1 MVVLD
6 DDLLVLVS
14 PHILAVDLCPC
25 KLALA
30 QCANVEIVIEDAL
43 HGHKRPCGLDFRL
56 VVLPSACLRICSDMR
71 GVGTPCSVR

>member
-1 MVVLD
+1 MKGLSLIHIFLD

-30 QCANVEIVIEDAL
+30 QCANVEIVIEDA
-43 HGHKRPCGLDFRL
+43 RC
-56 VVLPSACLRICSDMR
+56 V
-71 GVGTPCSVR
+71 